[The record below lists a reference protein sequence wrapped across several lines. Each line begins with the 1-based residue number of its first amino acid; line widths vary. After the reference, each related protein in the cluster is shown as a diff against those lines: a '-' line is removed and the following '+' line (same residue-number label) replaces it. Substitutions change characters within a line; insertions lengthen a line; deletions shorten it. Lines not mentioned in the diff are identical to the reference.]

1 MKRSHTPAIV
11 LAACAAVQPLSA
23 HAHHA
28 MGGALPSNLFE
39 GLLSG
44 LAHPVIGLDH
54 FVFVL
59 VMGAACYY
67 LGQRVLCAGA
77 FLVAALAGTML
88 HVQKANLPYAELW
101 IAASLLV
108 LGLAVLLAAPARG
121 RGRIAAPIFFALAG
135 LVHGYAYGESIVGAE
150 RTPLVAYLVGF
161 TVIQSVI
168 ALAGFAVA
176 RQADRM
182 QRSAVA
188 LKAAGA
194 LASIAGVAVLLL
206 ALG

>member
-1 MKRSHTPAIV
+1 MKRPHPLSIL
-11 LAACAAVQPLSA
+11 LAACAALQPVAA

-28 MGGALPSNLFE
+28 MGGGLPRNLFE

-44 LAHPVIGLDH
+44 LAHPVIGVDH
-54 FVFVL
+54 FVLVL

-67 LGQRVLCAGA
+67 LGRRLLGVGA

-88 HVQKANLPYAELW
+88 HVQRTDLPYAEIW
-101 IAASLLV
+101 VAASLLV

-121 RGRIAAPIFFALAG
+121 RIAAPVFFALAG

-150 RTPLVAYLVGF
+150 QTPLVAYLVGF

-168 ALAGFAVA
+168 ALGGFALA

-194 LASIAGVAVLLL
+194 IASVAGVAVLLL